1 MLDSFLNN
9 LFESEKKKQGNENI
23 KEEDF
28 KKEMLPYAE
37 KNIKWLFVRDKLVN
51 VENIKLE
58 DKAIESFIK
67 KTISDNKQQKEEIEK
82 YYSNEENKQNLAS
95 SLITEKLFECIKN
108 YANIKVIEKST
119 DELRKNQDGKK

>member
-82 YYSNEENKQNLAS
+82 HYSNEENKQNLAS

>member
-1 MLDSFLNN
+1 M
-9 LFESEKKKQGNENI
+9 
-23 KEEDF
+23 
-28 KKEMLPYAE
+28 
-37 KNIKWLFVRDKLVN
+37 N

-58 DKAIESFIK
+58 DKAIESFVK

-95 SLITEKLFECIKN
+95 SLITEKLFECVKN